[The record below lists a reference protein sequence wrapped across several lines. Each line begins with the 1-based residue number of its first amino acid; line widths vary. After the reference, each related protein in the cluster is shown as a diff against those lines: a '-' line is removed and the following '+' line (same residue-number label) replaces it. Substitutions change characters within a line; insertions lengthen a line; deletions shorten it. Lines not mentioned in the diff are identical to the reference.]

1 MKKVLSAFL
10 LTLAVLGLALGA
22 YAEEEA
28 DTLMLELN
36 IQAVKANLDDHELHY
51 TQQGDQNDVFKLNY
65 NLDGTLNSG
74 KLWIFVYDDG
84 VRFEAD
90 YDVSATE
97 EVRGELA
104 AYLSE
109 LNSKLRMCSFYLEED
124 GTIGNGYFL
133 YTDLQVPTQD
143 ILGDCRVTVL
153 SNLES
158 YSEAIADILYGGK
171 TAAEVL

>member
-1 MKKVLSAFL
+1 MKKVLSALL

-97 EVRGELA
+97 EVRGELLISA
-104 AYLSE
+104 
-109 LNSKLRMCSFYLEED
+109 NSIQSCACAVFIWKRMARSA
-124 GTIGNGYFL
+124 T
-133 YTDLQVPTQD
+133 
-143 ILGDCRVTVL
+143 
-153 SNLES
+153 
-158 YSEAIADILYGGK
+158 AIFSIRISRCPRRTFWGIA
-171 TAAEVL
+171 V

>member
-1 MKKVLSAFL
+1 MKKVLSALL

-109 LNSKLRMCSFYLEED
+109 LNSKLRMC
-124 GTIGNGYFL
+124 
-133 YTDLQVPTQD
+133 
-143 ILGDCRVTVL
+143 
-153 SNLES
+153 
-158 YSEAIADILYGGK
+158 
-171 TAAEVL
+171 